1 MLGLAKTIFNLI
13 EHNKWDKVFSINELP
28 YHDAT
33 LEVLSTI
40 ELARPSTVTFQVFG
54 EMHTISDT
62 QLVCYL
68 ELYDEGFVNTPAF
81 PHLPT
86 NFLATMMHTQFGIS
100 SQAGAQMSLG
110 RSIDFIIPL
119 IDMFMHS

>member
-1 MLGLAKTIFNLI
+1 MLGLAKTILNLI
-13 EHNKWDKVFSINELP
+13 EHDKWDKVFSIDELP

-81 PHLPT
+81 PH
-86 NFLATMMHTQFGIS
+86 
-100 SQAGAQMSLG
+100 
-110 RSIDFIIPL
+110 
-119 IDMFMHS
+119 